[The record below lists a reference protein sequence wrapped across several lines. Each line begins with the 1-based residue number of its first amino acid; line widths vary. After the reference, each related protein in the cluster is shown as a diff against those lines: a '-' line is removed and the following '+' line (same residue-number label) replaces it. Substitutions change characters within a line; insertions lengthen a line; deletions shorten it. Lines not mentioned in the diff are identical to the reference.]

1 MFTKA
6 IVRPPGPN
14 FGLGLTT
21 ANLGE
26 PVYERA
32 LAQHSEY
39 CAALKR
45 CGLTLI
51 RLEPDA
57 RYPDATFVE
66 DTAVLTRKCAI
77 HTRPGAESREG
88 EVLAVRTALAPFFS
102 SSVTIERPATLDGGD
117 ICEAGNHFFIGISI
131 RTNQA
136 GAEQLAELL
145 AKDHY
150 TSSTVDVRDLKNI
163 LHLKSGLS
171 SLGENR
177 LVVIAELAGRGE
189 FPGFDLVKVP
199 DGEEYAANCVRIN
212 EYLLVAAGHH
222 HFAKSLR
229 RLGYQTI
236 EVDMSE
242 FQKMDGGLSCL
253 SLRF

>member
-45 CGLTLI
+45 CGLSLI
-51 RLEPDA
+51 HLEPDA
-57 RYPDATFVE
+57 RYPDGTFVE
-66 DTAVLTRKCAI
+66 DTAVLTRSGAI
-77 HTRPGAESREG
+77 LARPGAEFREG
-88 EVLAVRTALAPFFS
+88 EVEAVRTALASYFS
-102 SSVTIERPATLDGGD
+102 SSSTIEPPGTLDGGD
-117 ICEAGNHFFIGISI
+117 ICEAGNHFFIGISL
-131 RTNQA
+131 RTNPA
-136 GAEQLAELL
+136 AAEQLAELL
-145 AKDHY
+145 AKDDY

-163 LHLKSGLS
+163 LHLKSGLTA
-171 SLGENR
+171 LGDNR

-189 FPGFDLVKVP
+189 FAGYDLVKVP
-199 DGEEYAANCVRIN
+199 EGEEYAANCVRIN
-212 EYLLVAAGHH
+212 EYVLVAAGHH
-222 HFAKSLR
+222 QFAKSLH

-236 EVDMSE
+236 ELEISE